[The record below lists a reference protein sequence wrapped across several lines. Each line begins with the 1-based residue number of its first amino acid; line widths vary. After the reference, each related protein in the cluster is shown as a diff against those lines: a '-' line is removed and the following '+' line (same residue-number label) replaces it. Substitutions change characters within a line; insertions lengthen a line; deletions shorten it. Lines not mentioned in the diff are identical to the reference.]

1 MEMTSEGF
9 DGNVDDR
16 LGAIFMFLFSI
27 PFACVPLLMAVLC
40 YWTLESYYYGWIDFS
55 GLIFQ
60 LGLLLLFM
68 ITFGVVGFGL
78 MIASFKVIIGGDSMA
93 VEEENID
100 RLNETRKPIIS
111 LKENSNNAV
120 RWRLTYYVERPYR
133 VLKIRDTIN
142 LAAYNLQEEFGIDL
156 STPQLESSVKK

>member
-1 MEMTSEGF
+1 MEMKSEGF

-40 YWTLESYYYGWIDFS
+40 YWALESFYYGWIDFS

-60 LGLLLLFM
+60 LGFFLLFM

-93 VEEENID
+93 VEEENIGTPIED
-100 RLNETRKPIIS
+100 PIIGEEWW
-111 LKENSNNAV
+111 K
-120 RWRLTYYVERPYR
+120 T
-133 VLKIRDTIN
+133 DT
-142 LAAYNLQEEFGIDL
+142 
-156 STPQLESSVKK
+156 